1 MNYPPSKLPHIGTT
15 IFTVMSQLAND
26 FKAVNLSQGF
36 PDFDG
41 PKILLEGVGKYIAQG
56 LNQYAPMAG
65 IPALREQIVL
75 KVQTLYGN
83 AVSPDEVT
91 ITSGATE
98 ALFNAISAVI
108 HQGDEV
114 IIFDPAYDSYE
125 PAITLNGGKAV
136 RLNLLPPAFK
146 IDWQQLKDAINSKTR
161 LIIINTPHNPTGTTL
176 TKNDLNQLAELV
188 RNTDILII
196 SDEVYEHIIFDGLQ
210 HESIHRHPE
219 LYARSF
225 VISSFGK
232 TYHTTGWKIGY
243 CVAPPVLTQEFRKI
257 HQYVTFTTSTP
268 MQYALVDVMREAP
281 EHIEQL
287 PQFYQTKRDEFS
299 QLLQSTRFTLLTST
313 GTYFQLADYTG
324 ISNLDDVAFC
334 RWLTTDIG
342 VAAIPVSVFYE
353 KPPTDMKLIRF
364 CFAKNS
370 QTLKHGAARLRSLN
384 V

>member
-41 PKILLEGVGKYIAQG
+41 PTILLEGVGKYIAQG

-65 IPALREQIVL
+65 IPALREQIAL
-75 KVQTLYGN
+75 KVHNLYGN
-83 AVSPDEVT
+83 PVSPDEVT

-98 ALFNAISAVI
+98 ALFNAISAVVR
-108 HQGDEV
+108 QGDEI

-146 IDWQQLKDAINSKTR
+146 IDWQQLKDSINTKTR

-176 TKNDLNQLAELV
+176 TKDDLNQLAELV
-188 RNTDILII
+188 RNTDILIV

-210 HESIHRHPE
+210 HESINRHPE
-219 LYARSF
+219 LYERSF

-268 MQYALVDVMREAP
+268 MQYALVDVMRNEP
-281 EHIEQL
+281 QHVEQL
-287 PQFYQTKRDEFS
+287 PQFYQTKRDEFT
-299 QLLQSTRFTLLTST
+299 QLLQSTRFKLLHST
-313 GTYFQLADYTG
+313 GTYFQLADYMG
-324 ISNLDDVAFC
+324 MSNLNDVDFC

-353 KPPTDMKLIRF
+353 NPPADMKLIRF

-370 QTLKHGAARLRSLN
+370 ETLRRGAARLRSLN
-384 V
+384 T

>member
-1 MNYPPSKLPHIGTT
+1 MNYPSSKLPHIGTT
-15 IFTVMSQLAND
+15 IFTVMSQLATD

-41 PKILLEGVGKYIAQG
+41 PKILLEGVGQYIAQG

-65 IPALREQIVL
+65 IPALREQIAL
-75 KVQTLYGN
+75 KVQRLYGN
-83 AVSPDEVT
+83 PVSPNEVT

-98 ALFNAISAVI
+98 ALFNAISAVVR
-108 HQGDEV
+108 QGDEV

-136 RLNLLPPAFK
+136 RLNLLPPRFK
-146 IDWQQLKDAINSKTR
+146 MDWQQLKDAINPKTR
-161 LIIINTPHNPTGTTL
+161 LIIINTPHNPTGTVL
-176 TKNDLNQLAELV
+176 DQNDLNQLAELV
-188 RNTDILII
+188 RNTDILIV
-196 SDEVYEHIIFDGLQ
+196 SDEVYEHIIFDGLE
-210 HESIHRHPE
+210 HASIHRHPE
-219 LYARSF
+219 LYERSF

-243 CVAPPVLTQEFRKI
+243 CVAPLALTQEFRKI

-268 MQYALVDVMREAP
+268 MQYALVDVMRDDP
-281 EHIEQL
+281 QHIEQL
-287 PQFYQTKRDEFS
+287 PQFYQTKRDEFTS
-299 QLLQSTRFTLLTST
+299 LMQKTRFTLLHSS
-313 GTYFQLADYTG
+313 GTYFQLADYTEL
-324 ISNLDDVAFC
+324 SHLDDLAFC

-353 KPPTDMKLIRF
+353 NPPADMKLIRF

-370 QTLKHGAARLRSLN
+370 ETLRHGTVRLRSLN